1 MNPYNVSS
9 ALAVRKL
16 VMSKCPNLCTDCI
29 FSRSAYLNKG
39 V

>member
-1 MNPYNVSS
+1 MSPYNFSR

-16 VMSKCPNLCTDCI
+16 VMSKCPNHCADCI